1 MPLHATAATVTLE
14 EFDALIA
21 ERDAL
26 TSAL

>member
-1 MPLHATAATVTLE
+1 MPLHATDATVTLE